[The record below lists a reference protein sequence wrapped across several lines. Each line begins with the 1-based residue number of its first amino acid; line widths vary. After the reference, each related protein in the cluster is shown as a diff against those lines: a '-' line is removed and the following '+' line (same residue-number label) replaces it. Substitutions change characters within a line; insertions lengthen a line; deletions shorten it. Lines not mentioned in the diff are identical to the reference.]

1 MHRRGMPVCCGEVLR
16 WGALGYDVPAPDV
29 IHRGTLEC
37 CDEVLCWGVMGF
49 DVPVSG
55 GLHHGTLVCWGILPG
70 ERAVDALAPLRVSL
84 L

>member
-1 MHRRGMPVCCGEVLR
+1 M
-16 WGALGYDVPAPDV
+16 PAPDV

-37 CDEVLCWGVMGF
+37 CDGVLCWGALGF
-49 DVPVSG
+49 DVPVSDVI
-55 GLHHGTLVCWGILPG
+55 HRGTLECCGEVLCWGILPG

>member
-1 MHRRGMPVCCGEVLR
+1 MMHRRGMPVCCGEVLR
-16 WGALGYDVPAPDV
+16 WGALGY
-29 IHRGTLEC
+29 
-37 CDEVLCWGVMGF
+37 

>member
-1 MHRRGMPVCCGEVLR
+1 MPASGVMHRRGMPVCCGEVLCL
-16 WGALGYDVPAPDV
+16 GALGYDVPAPDV

-37 CDEVLCWGVMGF
+37 CDEVLCWG
-49 DVPVSG
+49 
-55 GLHHGTLVCWGILPG
+55 ILPG